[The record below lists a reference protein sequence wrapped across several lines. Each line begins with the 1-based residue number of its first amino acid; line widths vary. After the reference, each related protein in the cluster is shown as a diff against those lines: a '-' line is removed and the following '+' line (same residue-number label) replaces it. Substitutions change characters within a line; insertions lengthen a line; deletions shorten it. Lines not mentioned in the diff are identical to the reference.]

1 MKGTVQVKKMRS
13 GKEYLVISLSYV
25 DPDTSKRKQKVVS
38 TGLEARGNKRKAQ
51 SMIPDLIKKY
61 SFLELPHTSTISR
74 DITLCEYLDV
84 WLEQKKIVIKQS
96 TYEAYAYRVKSMQ
109 AYFKKE
115 NLKLVDVTPRML
127 KTFFEYS
134 LVYGKVNQKTHKR
147 EPLAVR
153 SVRSYRSILF
163 AVFNDAIVDGLI
175 TVNPL
180 ISVSVQGKKNKD
192 YSEEYLF
199 LSEEEIKEFLKFIA
213 EKYPKLLGI
222 TFMGIYYGLRRSEI
236 LGLKWSA
243 INWEE
248 ETITIEHTVV
258 RVRNVTREDDTKT
271 KAGYRTL
278 NLFSAAKKCLLSIK
292 QEQEENARFFGR
304 GYQNK
309 DGYVF
314 TWEDGRPY
322 DPNYISREFKK
333 ASTAFGRPEITLHK
347 LRHTC
352 CSLLINKKWPI
363 KQVQYWMG
371 HDDIQTT
378 LNIYAHYNRKMLNES
393 VNDLEDISADAM
405 KLFSDVSSF

>member
-13 GKEYLVISLSYV
+13 GKEYLVICLSYL
-25 DPDTSKRKQKVVS
+25 DPDTNKRKQKVIS
-38 TGLEARGNKRKAQ
+38 TGLEAKGNKRKAQ
-51 SMIPDLIKKY
+51 SMIPD
-61 SFLELPHTSTISR
+61 FLEKYAYLEIPHAASVSR
-74 DITLCEYLDV
+74 DITLCKYLDI
-84 WLEQKKIVIKQS
+84 WLKQKKIVIKQT
-96 TYEAYAYRVKSMQ
+96 TYESYAYRVKSIQ
-109 AYFKKE
+109 TYFKK
-115 NLKLVDVTPRML
+115 NDPKLVDITPRIL
-127 KTFFEYS
+127 KNFFEYS
-134 LVYGKVNQKTHKR
+134 LAYGKVNQKTHKR

-163 AVFNDAIVDGLI
+163 AVFNEAIVDGLI
-175 TVNPL
+175 KINPL

-199 LSEEEIKEFLKFIA
+199 LDEEEIKEFLKFIS
-213 EKYPKLLGI
+213 EKYPRLLGI

-248 ETITIEHTVV
+248 ETITVEHTVV
-258 RVRNVTREDDTKT
+258 RVKNVTREDDTKT
-271 KAGYRTL
+271 RAGYRTL

-292 QEQEENARFFGR
+292 QQQEENARFFGKE
-304 GYQNK
+304 YQNK

-314 TWEDGRPY
+314 TWEDGRLY

-363 KQVQYWMG
+363 KQLQYWMG

-378 LNIYAHYNRKMLNES
+378 LNIYAHYNRKLLNES
-393 VNDLEDISADAM
+393 VNDLEDISADA
-405 KLFSDVSSF
+405 KDLFNDVSSF

>member
-1 MKGTVQVKKMRS
+1 MKGTVQLKKMRS
-13 GKEYLVISLSYV
+13 GKEYLVICLSYI
-25 DPDTSKRKQKVVS
+25 DPDTNKRKQKIIS
-38 TGLEARGNKRKAQ
+38 TGLEVKGNKRKAQ
-51 SMIPDLIKKY
+51 SMIPQMIEQY
-61 SFLELPHTSTISR
+61 SYLEMPHTSSLSR
-74 DITLCEYLDV
+74 DITLCDYLDV
-84 WLEQKKIVIKQS
+84 WLKQKKIVIKQS
-96 TYEAYAYRVKSMQ
+96 TYEAYFYRVKSIQ
-109 AYFKKE
+109 EYFKKE
-115 NLKLVDVTPRML
+115 NLRLVDITPRIL
-127 KTFFEYS
+127 KNFFEYS
-134 LVYGKVNQKTHKR
+134 LAYGKINQKTHKR

-163 AVFNDAIVDGLI
+163 AAFNDAIVDGLI
-175 TVNPL
+175 TANPL

-192 YSEEYLF
+192 YSEGYLF
-199 LSEEEIKEFLKFIA
+199 LTEEEIKDFLQFVS
-213 EKYPKLLGI
+213 EKYPRLLGVV
-222 TFMGIYYGLRRSEI
+222 FMGIYYGLRRSEI

-243 INWEE
+243 IDWEE

-258 RVRNVTREDDTKT
+258 RVKSVTREDDTKT

-278 NLFSAAKKCLLSIK
+278 NLFTAAKKCLRSIK
-292 QEQEENARFFGR
+292 QEQEENARFFGKE
-304 GYQNK
+304 YQNK

-363 KQVQYWMG
+363 KQLQYWLG

-378 LNIYAHYNRKMLNES
+378 LNIYAHYNKKLLNES
-393 VNDLEDISADAM
+393 VNDLEDISSDAA
-405 KLFSDVSSF
+405 KLFHDASSF